1 MVTNEPAPENHYL
14 QYSDRRMRA
23 GGDEIYQRKHQTKNV
38 ISVYSGL
45 CGLVAASVS
54 GERVQRSGDFMQFF
68 SKKQ

>member
-1 MVTNEPAPENHYL
+1 
-14 QYSDRRMRA
+14 MRA
-23 GGDEIYQRKHQTKNV
+23 GGDEIYQRKLQTKNV

-68 SKKQ
+68 NEKQ

>member
-1 MVTNEPAPENHYL
+1 
-14 QYSDRRMRA
+14 MRA

-38 ISVYSGL
+38 ISGYSGL

-68 SKKQ
+68 SKTQ